1 MESIAPAN
9 AAVIIPAEFTI
20 LPLPREKTMTSATT
34 IFAPEEIPSTKGPA
48 MGLWKKGLQ
57 KVTGQRQCTS

>member
-20 LPLPREKTMTSATT
+20 LPLPRKKTMTSATT

-48 MGLWKKGLQ
+48 IGLWKKVC
-57 KVTGQRQCTS
+57 KR

>member
-48 MGLWKKGLQ
+48 MGLWKKVC
-57 KVTGQRQCTS
+57 KR

>member
-9 AAVIIPAEFTI
+9 AAAIIPAEFTI
-20 LPLPREKTMTSATT
+20 LPLPRKKNHDECHHHLCPGGDSKY
-34 IFAPEEIPSTKGPA
+34 KGSGDGI
-48 MGLWKKGLQ
+48 MEKGLQ